1 MDNVSTPDLCPSCG
15 RLNQPGHVCPASA
28 DAPAMPPGFHP
39 TAGFL
44 RHPQDTVT
52 THPQDVAAEGALPE
66 MDPNALERAARVQ
79 AHRAAAGYSAV
90 EEQLPLPGMPK
101 PKGPPPG
108 VPAITLPPEWQPS
121 DLSRAEIARDVAED
135 MTRTNAKASEE
146 GMEIVGSTAGQI
158 LTRGEAFK
166 ERLLHQLVTR
176 AFLAGA
182 AHGAQTATDRAIQ
195 FGLTA
200 AGVR

>member
-1 MDNVSTPDLCPSCG
+1 
-15 RLNQPGHVCPASA
+15 
-28 DAPAMPPGFHP
+28 MPPGFHP

-52 THPQDVAAEGALPE
+52 THPQDVAAEGALPA
-66 MDPNALERAARVQ
+66 MDPDALARAARVQ
-79 AHRAAAGYSAV
+79 AHRAAAGYSSLGA
-90 EEQLPLPGMPK
+90 ELAELGRDGHRESAARDQLALPGMPQ

-108 VPAITLPPEWQPS
+108 VPSITALPPEWQPS
-121 DLSRAEIARDVAED
+121 DLSRAEIAREVAED
-135 MTRTNAKASEE
+135 MTRTNARASEE

-158 LTRGEAFK
+158 LTRGEAYK

-176 AFLAGA
+176 AFMAGA
-182 AHGAQTATDRAIQ
+182 SHGAQTATDRAIQ